1 VSRDL
6 HISAAWYIGTALLVC
21 CLTGCGFGNA
31 KPPAPPDPAAART
44 ALESALEAWK
54 NGQTPEEL
62 RQGDAAIHMADE
74 QWHFGGKLHEFSIL
88 EEEKPQGTQ
97 VRFRVQLQVSGQGRT
112 SPTKSDVNYLVL
124 GGTTLS
130 IIRDDS

>member
-1 VSRDL
+1 MSKLPQAFARWMVVFGL
-6 HISAAWYIGTALLVC
+6 LLCGTA
-21 CLTGCGFGNA
+21 GCSSGNA
-31 KPPAPPDPAAART
+31 RPPAPPDPAAART

-62 RQGDAAIHMADE
+62 RTGDAAIHMADE
-74 QWHFGGKLHEFSIL
+74 QWFFGGKLHEFSIVD
-88 EEEKPQGTQ
+88 EEKPQGTQ

-112 SPTKSDVNYLVL
+112 SPTKSDVNYLVV
-124 GGTTLS
+124 GGTPLS